1 VRIGRFVNLKGDLF
15 ATTFS
20 FGAMAVIKFGS
31 SMILTRILRPAD
43 YGVLTV
49 LMSII
54 FVVEMLADLG
64 VGIFIVRDPKGD
76 DPRYLNTAWTMRLGR
91 AVLNTC
97 VLLIFGPLIAEHFY
111 HAPQLSLPLRV
122 ISFWFVL
129 AALESMAF
137 PLAVRRKRSRIIVYS
152 ELVTTFIATS
162 FTIVYCSYS
171 RDYWGMIFG
180 TLLSRVLMGTI
191 SYFYYPE
198 NRPRLQ
204 WDRAAATEVLKF
216 TRYTMPS
223 SILTLGLS
231 QFDKVVFLRLF
242 DLNLL
247 GVYGLAGNIAGSVDS
262 LISKISQMVLYPRVA
277 HNFREDPA
285 SFTRKYYTENMKLFA
300 SVLLLPAAVGGSAH
314 FLITLLYPPRY
325 ATAGLVLEAFML
337 RSALLA
343 FAQPAEDLL
352 IAAGEY
358 QVILMGN
365 VYRAVSLLTGSL
377 VGYFFFG
384 FLGFV
389 YGVALS
395 GLPPLLYYWWLQRSK
410 GFMILR
416 YEAYKV
422 AFFIGV
428 ALSSY
433 LASSLLL
440 YLWPAAHIHIRI

>member
-1 VRIGRFVNLKGDLF
+1 MRIGSFVNLKGDLF

-20 FGAMAVIKFGS
+20 FGAQAVIKFAS

-43 YGVLTV
+43 YGVLTI
-49 LMSII
+49 LMSIL

-76 DPRYLNTAWTMRLGR
+76 QPRYLNTAWTMRLAR
-91 AVLNTC
+91 AVLNTG
-97 VLLIFGPLIAEHFY
+97 VLMVFGPLIAQHFY
-111 HAPQLSLPLRV
+111 HAPQLALPLRV
-122 ISFWFVL
+122 ISVWFIL

-152 ELVTTFIATS
+152 ELITTFLATT
-162 FTIVYCSYS
+162 FTIVYCHFS
-171 RDYWGMIFG
+171 RDYWGMIAG
-180 TLLSRVLMGTI
+180 TLFGRALIGII

-198 NRPRLQ
+198 SRPRLQ
-204 WDRAAATEVLKF
+204 WDRAAAAEVLKF

-223 SILTLGLS
+223 SLLTLGLS

-242 DLNLL
+242 DLNLM
-247 GVYGLAGNIAGSVDS
+247 GVYGLAGNIAGSVEA

-285 SFTRKYYTENMKLFA
+285 SFTRRYYSENIKLFA
-300 SVLLLPAAVGGSAH
+300 SVLVLPAAVGGAAH
-314 FLITLLYPPRY
+314 FLIALLYPPRY
-325 ATAGLVLEAFML
+325 AVAGSVLQAFML
-337 RSALLA
+337 RAGLLA

-365 VYRAVSLLTGSL
+365 VYRAVWLLAASLA
-377 VGYFFFG
+377 GYFLFG

-395 GLPPLLYYWWLQRSK
+395 GLPPMTYYLWLQRSR

-416 YEAYKV
+416 YEAYKI
-422 AFFIGV
+422 AFFIGI

-433 LASSLLL
+433 AASSLLL
-440 YLWPAAHIHIRI
+440 YLWPSAHIHIRI

>member
-20 FGAMAVIKFGS
+20 FGASAVLKFAS

-122 ISFWFVL
+122 ISLWFVL

-180 TLLSRVLMGTI
+180 TLLSRVLMGII

-223 SILTLGLS
+223 SMLTLGLS
-231 QFDKVVFLRLF
+231 QFDKIVFLRLF

-285 SFTRKYYTENMKLFA
+285 GFTRKYYSENMKLFA
-300 SVLLLPAAVGGSAH
+300 SVLLLPAALGGAAL
-314 FLITLLYPPRY
+314 FLIRLLYPPRY
-325 ATAGLVLEAFML
+325 ATAGFVLEAFML

-365 VYRAVSLLTGSL
+365 VYRAVSLLAGSL

-395 GLPPLLYYWWLQRSK
+395 GLPPLLYYLWLQRSK

-422 AFFIGV
+422 VFFMGV
-428 ALSSY
+428 ALLSY

>member
-1 VRIGRFVNLKGDLF
+1 MRIGRFVNLKGDLF

-20 FGAMAVIKFGS
+20 FGAQAVIKFGS

-43 YGVLTV
+43 YGVLTI

-76 DPRYLNTAWTMRLGR
+76 EPRYLNTAWTMRLAR

-97 VLLIFGPLIAEHFY
+97 LLLIFGPLIAEHFY

-122 ISFWFVL
+122 ISLWFVL

-152 ELVTTFIATS
+152 ELVTTLIATS
-162 FTIVYCSYS
+162 FTIVYCHYS

-223 SILTLGLS
+223 SLLTLGLS

-247 GVYGLAGNIAGSVDS
+247 GVYGLAGNIAGSVES

-285 SFTRKYYTENMKLFA
+285 SFTRKYYSENMKLFA
-300 SVLLLPAAVGGSAH
+300 SVLLLPAALGGSAH

-325 ATAGLVLEAFML
+325 AMAGSVLQAFML
-337 RSALLA
+337 RAALLA

-365 VYRAVSLLTGSL
+365 VYRAVSLLAGSL

-395 GLPPLLYYWWLQRSK
+395 GLPPLLYYLWLQRSK
-410 GFMILR
+410 GFIILR
-416 YEAYKV
+416 YEAYKI
-422 AFFIGV
+422 AFFMGI

-440 YLWPAAHIHIRI
+440 YLWPVAHIRIRI

>member
-1 VRIGRFVNLKGDLF
+1 MRIGRFVNLKGDLF

-20 FGAMAVIKFGS
+20 FGAQAVIKFGS

-97 VLLIFGPLIAEHFY
+97 VLLIFGPLIAKYFY
-111 HAPQLSLPLRV
+111 HAPQLALPLRV

-152 ELVTTFIATS
+152 ELVTTLIATS
-162 FTIVYCSYS
+162 FTIVYCRYS

-180 TLLSRVLMGTI
+180 TLLSRVLMATI

-223 SILTLGLS
+223 SMLTLGLS

-285 SFTRKYYTENMKLFA
+285 NFTRKYYSENLKLFA
-300 SVLLLPAAVGGSAH
+300 SVLLLPAALGGSAH
-314 FLITLLYPPRY
+314 FVITLLYPPRY

-352 IAAGEY
+352 IAVGEY
-358 QVILMGN
+358 QVILIGN
-365 VYRAVSLLTGSL
+365 VYRAVSLLAGSL
-377 VGYFFFG
+377 VGYFLFG

-395 GLPPLLYYWWLQRSK
+395 GLPPLLYYWWLQHSK

-422 AFFIGV
+422 AFFMGI

-440 YLWPAAHIHIRI
+440 YLWPAAHIRLRI